1 MKKSEKDFL
10 EENIMADPIIN
21 SAPAQVQPLPTYAPA
36 PVKKPNAFG
45 RIFGGILGGA
55 ASIMLPGVG
64 GILGNVLGGGN
75 NMADMQAMM
84 NQQMQQSMQLLS
96 VQNRVQSQTQEFST
110 MSNLLKAKHDSEM
123 SAVNNFKS

>member
-1 MKKSEKDFL
+1 
-10 EENIMADPIIN
+10 MADPIIS
-21 SAPAQVQPLPTYAPA
+21 SAPTQPMMQGYTAPV
-36 PVKKPNAFG
+36 VKKPNAFG

-55 ASIMLPGVG
+55 ASIMMPGVG
-64 GILGNVLGGGN
+64 GLLGGVLGGGGN
-75 NMADMQAMM
+75 NMADMQTMM
-84 NQQMQQSMQLLS
+84 NNQMQQSMQLLS

>member
-1 MKKSEKDFL
+1 MPQ
-10 EENIMADPIIN
+10 MYTP
-21 SAPAQVQPLPTYAPA
+21 P

-55 ASIMLPGVG
+55 ASILMPGVG
-64 GILGNVLGGGN
+64 GLIGSALGGGN
-75 NMADMQAMM
+75 NMADMQGML

-110 MSNLLKAKHDSEM
+110 MSNLLKSKHDSEM